1 MKLGVFMFTAHY
13 AMDLP
18 ALGIA
23 AEERGFE
30 SLWVPEH
37 THIPSSRAT
46 PFPYKPELPDE
57 YSHPLDPYVA
67 LAAVAAVTK
76 TLRLGTGISLIIQR
90 DPITLAKS
98 VASLDHISR
107 GRVDFGIGGGW
118 NREEMANHGT
128 DYTRRWKLMRERTEA
143 MKAIWTQE
151 RATYHGE
158 FVNFDEIWSWPKP
171 LQKPHPPILVA
182 GNGARTLQ
190 RVARYGDGWL
200 PLPHGLDTFVDK
212 LKALEDLCA
221 AAGRPMVPV
230 SLFYAPTSKPAKMAQ
245 FRDEGVS
252 RVVWSVPSAG
262 RDVVL
267 PKLDELV
274 RQREQIGE

>member
-23 AEERGFE
+23 AEERGFN

-37 THIPSSRAT
+37 THMPSSRIT
-46 PFPYKPELPDE
+46 PFPFGKELPDE
-57 YSHPLDPYVA
+57 YKHNLDPYVA

-98 VASLDHISR
+98 VASLDHLSG

-118 NREEMANHGT
+118 NREEMENHGT

-143 MKAIWTQE
+143 MKAIWTEEQ
-151 RATYHGE
+151 ATYHGE
-158 FVNFDEIWSWPKP
+158 FVNFDSIWSWPKP
-171 LQKPHPPILVA
+171 VQSPHPPVLI
-182 GNGARTLQ
+182 GGDGERTLQ
-190 RVARYGDGWL
+190 RVVRYGDAWMPVPTKRESFAPRIRELTELAAKAGRAPIPVHLMGCPDDGDLLRQFKEDGVAECVLWL
-200 PLPHGLDTFVDK
+200 PPAKESIVLPRLDK
-212 LKALEDLCA
+212 LA
-221 AAGRPMVPV
+221 
-230 SLFYAPTSKPAKMAQ
+230 
-245 FRDEGVS
+245 
-252 RVVWSVPSAG
+252 
-262 RDVVL
+262 
-267 PKLDELV
+267 ELV
-274 RQREQIGE
+274 PQLA